1 MKHWLLMAL
10 LVPVAALAESPQVE
24 QNTQD
29 IAALQAAQAA
39 DEQKLGLLKIQASAN
54 RRDIDALQAGQAT
67 QDDGI
72 AALEAG
78 QAAFSASQA
87 LQDERITAL
96 ELTDPVPPGPAGEPG
111 NAPPGVS
118 LAAAQIQSA
127 LDLTSGLRWLVA
139 DHYRRNGAWPL
150 DNAAAGA
157 EPPTA
162 WSNRYVAGA
171 QTYQGVIEVVFTEI
185 AAPEIAGN
193 RILLLAND
201 PGAAVVWFDCVGD
214 GFTDAYLAELDCVFS
229 DPQPEPLRTIR
240 RQVQSSVDLLAQSGA
255 RRSIEQYYAQ
265 NGAWPGDNTQAGL
278 ALPEAYRNR
287 VVERLDV
294 FIPGVVALT
303 FGAGAHPAL
312 RQRALTWIP
321 VDNGASIQWDCF
333 GDIEARYLPP
343 ECGL

>member
-1 MKHWLLMAL
+1 MPA
-10 LVPVAALAESPQVE
+10 AALAESPQVE

-39 DEQKLGLLKIQASAN
+39 DEQRLGLLKIQASAN
-54 RRDIDALQAGQAT
+54 RQDIDALQAGQAT

-78 QAAFSASQA
+78 QAAFTASQA
-87 LQDERITAL
+87 LQDERISAL
-96 ELTDPVPPGPAGEPG
+96 ELTDPVPGPAGPQGPPGPAGEPG

-139 DHYRRNGAWPL
+139 DHYRRNGAYPL

-157 EPPTA
+157 EPPAA
-162 WSNRYVAGA
+162 WSNLYVESA
-171 QTYQGVIEVVFTEI
+171 QTFQGVIEVAFAGI

-193 RILLLAND
+193 RIYLLAND
-201 PGAAVVWFDCVGD
+201 PGSAVVWFDCVGD
-214 GFTDAYLAELDCVFS
+214 GFTDAYLAELDCIFS

-240 RQVQSSVDLLAQSGA
+240 RQMESSVDLLAQSGA
-255 RRSIEQYYAQ
+255 RPSIEQYFAQ
-265 NGAWPGDNTQAGL
+265 NGAWPADNTQAGL
-278 ALPEAYRNR
+278 SLPEAYRNR

-294 FIPGVVALT
+294 FTPGLVALT
-303 FGAGAHPAL
+303 FGAAAHPAL
-312 RQRALTWIP
+312 RQRTLTWIP

-333 GDIEARYLPP
+333 SDIEARYLPP